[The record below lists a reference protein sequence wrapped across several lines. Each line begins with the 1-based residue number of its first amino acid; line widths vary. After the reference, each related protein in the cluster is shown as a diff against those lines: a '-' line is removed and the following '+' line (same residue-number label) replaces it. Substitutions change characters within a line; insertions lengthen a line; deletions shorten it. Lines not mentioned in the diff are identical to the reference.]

1 VSTIHL
7 IGGEK
12 GGVGKSL
19 VARIL
24 AQYLIDHARP
34 FQAFDA
40 DRSHG
45 ALLRFYAQFTLP
57 VPLDEV
63 GGLDRIIETA
73 AAELN
78 KTVLVDLAAQCYA
91 QLVRWMEDSR
101 VLEAAG
107 ELALTMKYWH
117 VMDSGRDSVD
127 LLRRLLDQFEGR
139 LPIVLVLNQL
149 RGEQFE
155 ILESSGQR
163 ARAEQLG
170 ARVLVLNRLADAT
183 MQKIDA
189 ANTSFWAAVNH
200 SSGVLGTLGLLER
213 QRLTVWLS
221 RAYQQIDQIGI

>member
-45 ALLRFYAQFTLP
+45 ALLRFYAQFSLP

-78 KTVLVDLAAQCYA
+78 KTVLVDLAAQSYA
-91 QLVRWMEDSR
+91 PLVRWMEDSR

-107 ELALTMKYWH
+107 ELSLTLKYWH
-117 VMDSGRDSVD
+117 VMDSGRDSVE

-139 LPIVLVLNQL
+139 LPLVLVLNQL

-155 ILESSGQR
+155 ILDSSGQR

-170 ARVLVLNRLADAT
+170 ARVVVLNRLADAT

-200 SSGVLGTLGLLER
+200 SSGTLGTLGLLER
-213 QRLTVWLS
+213 QRLTVWLT
-221 RAYQQIDQIGI
+221 RAYQQIDQVGI